1 MGLQRRTDVGGTK
14 KVLRCLMLGMCRFR
28 DVGNPIKFI
37 LFFLLGNPGR
47 FSEQYAICCA
57 LPRIFGIGVQ
67 LSPGE
72 LSDKVPLQRW
82 EPMYP

>member
-1 MGLQRRTDVGGTK
+1 
-14 KVLRCLMLGMCRFR
+14 MLGMCRFR